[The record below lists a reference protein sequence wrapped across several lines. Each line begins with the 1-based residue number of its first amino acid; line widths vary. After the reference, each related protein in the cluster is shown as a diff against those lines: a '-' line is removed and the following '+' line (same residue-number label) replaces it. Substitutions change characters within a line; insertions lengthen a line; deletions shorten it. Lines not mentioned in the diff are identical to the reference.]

1 MRIEALAMK
10 PRILAVSL
18 LCAVALAGGCNAQTQ
33 ERQARPQAAQGASAP
48 GPQQAAPGATQQ
60 LPDFAAIAE
69 ANRMTV
75 VNITSTVTKQRQM
88 RLPFGQGQGPG
99 QGSGPRRGPGA
110 PDAQGDED
118 DDQDNPLNEFLRRFG
133 MEGGMPP
140 IPQQG
145 MGSGFVVQ
153 ADGVILTNAHVVEG
167 ADEVRVKLADR
178 REFKGKILGLDKATD
193 IAVVKIDAKGLPVV
207 KLGDPSK
214 IRVGEWVVAIGSPF
228 GFENTVTSGIVSG
241 TSRSLPE
248 GSYVPFIQTDAAVN
262 PGNSGGPLFNMRGE
276 VIGINSAIY
285 SRTGGYMGLAFAIPI
300 DVAKNVEDQLLKTGK
315 VQRGRLGVGIQEVSA
330 SLAKSFG
337 LDRPMGALVST
348 VESGGPAEKAGLQ
361 AGDVILS
368 FNGKKI
374 ESSSELPP
382 LVAQTKPGAKG
393 ELEIWR
399 GGKKQTLG
407 VAVGEMKN
415 ETVAKNGAS
424 KPDAEEGGKLG
435 LAVRALTPE
444 ERKQLG
450 GNATGLVVE
459 GVTGPAAKAGLRR
472 GDLITAVNGKP
483 VKSVEEL
490 RAMVARAKDNVAL
503 LVKRGDA
510 TVFVP
515 IEIG

>member
-1 MRIEALAMK
+1 
-10 PRILAVSL
+10 
-18 LCAVALAGGCNAQTQ
+18 VA
-33 ERQARPQAAQGASAP
+33 
-48 GPQQAAPGATQQ
+48 
-60 LPDFAAIAE
+60 
-69 ANRMTV
+69 
-75 VNITSTVTKQRQM
+75 
-88 RLPFGQGQGPG
+88 
-99 QGSGPRRGPGA
+99 
-110 PDAQGDED
+110 
-118 DDQDNPLNEFLRRFG
+118 
-133 MEGGMPP
+133 
-140 IPQQG
+140 
-145 MGSGFVVQ
+145 
-153 ADGVILTNAHVVEG
+153 
-167 ADEVRVKLADR
+167 
-178 REFKGKILGLDKATD
+178 GLDHTTD
-193 IAVVKIDAKGLPVV
+193 IAVVKIDATNLPTV
-207 KLGDPSK
+207 KLGDTTK
-214 IRVGEWVVAIGSPF
+214 VRVGEWVVAIGSPF

-361 AGDVILS
+361 PGDVILS

-374 ESSSELPP
+374 ETSSDLPP

-407 VAVGEMKN
+407 VAVGEMQPEK
-415 ETVAKNGAS
+415 TARSDAAKPGAE
-424 KPDAEEGGKLG
+424 AGGKLG

-444 ERKQLG
+444 EKKQLG
-450 GNATGLVVE
+450 SGAQGVVVE
-459 GVTGPAAKAGLRR
+459 QAAGPAAKAGIRR
-472 GDLITAVNGKP
+472 GDLVTAVNGQA

-490 RAMVARAKDNVAL
+490 RAVIAKAKDNVAL
-503 LVKRGDA
+503 LIKRGEA

-515 IEIG
+515 IDLG